1 MSLQCVNVYRYTGII
16 NKTYTD
22 KNGVTQSDFY
32 RFCPDGVHPH
42 SDSTGH
48 SNRVIAGVY
57 INALRGILYN

>member
-1 MSLQCVNVYRYTGII
+1 MRIGLFLILMELLLL
-16 NKTYTD
+16 
-22 KNGVTQSDFY
+22 VTLQSDFY

-48 SNRVIAGVY
+48 PNKVIAGVY